1 MLRLTPLELSFGSCA
16 GIVEADPV
24 HWKRLLTILYRTCYT
39 AFLDVILPNDCGPK
53 LVRDLTYPATAKK
66 KVDMIFTDLAGIV
79 VTPEVTVLREIFPGL
94 TPDDIQPVT
103 EPTLIVSPDLRE
115 MEL

>member
-1 MLRLTPLELSFGSCA
+1 
-16 GIVEADPV
+16 
-24 HWKRLLTILYRTCYT
+24 
-39 AFLDVILPNDCGPK
+39 
-53 LVRDLTYPATAKK
+53 
-66 KVDMIFTDLAGIV
+66 MIFTDLAGIV